1 MPVLVQF
8 SPRCQNLSEVILF
21 IPLSSDMSS
30 ASSGP
35 GDRVG
40 AGVSYSEIHCL
51 YLVHGHL
58 SEDLFP

>member
-1 MPVLVQF
+1 MP
-8 SPRCQNLSEVILF
+8 EVILF
-21 IPLSSDMSS
+21 IPLSSDMNS

-40 AGVSYSEIHCL
+40 ADVSYSEIHYL

-58 SEDLFP
+58 SEDLFS